1 VSDYYYLGAAGD
13 EERLSNV
20 DRDPVTEKPLVI
32 RKDTRLSSGKLVW
45 DRVAVKRVF
54 VFRFLRLPGQDGDV
68 IDGAMGRDRL
78 RSLFDGGGVYNLQVP
93 LEEGGYDVVEVRFR
107 SYDEVRA
114 LVRPFFQWDVKV
126 TLEEV

>member
-1 VSDYYYLGAAGD
+1 MSDYYYLGAAGD

-78 RSLFDGGGVYNLQVP
+78 RRLFDGGGVYNLQVP